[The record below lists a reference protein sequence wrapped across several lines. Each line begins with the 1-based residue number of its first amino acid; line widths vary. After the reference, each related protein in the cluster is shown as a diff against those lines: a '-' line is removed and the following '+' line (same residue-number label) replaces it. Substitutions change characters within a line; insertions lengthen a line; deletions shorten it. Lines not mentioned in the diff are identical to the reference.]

1 MLSSTPSF
9 IIKLCYSLHKVCSVA
24 ERYHVLS
31 QLQKTYP
38 DQDVERIYSR
48 YRRIASFTEM
58 SHVANSG
65 STSEPA
71 TKQPHKLSRTK
82 KEGRGRKRDDSGCK
96 EDGGRKRKNKGCKGV
111 KGPLKCS
118 ISICNPRNGG
128 VKDNVRGKIVVN
140 VAAYNS
146 AESVAPRRK
155 SRRLSQKKQELTSEI
170 PQCKVTKD
178 TNNQIR
184 PKVDADSSGRVS
196 PATIP
201 QPSCKP
207 GLFGS
212 ELWTEIY
219 RPQQASEVIGNGAQV
234 KQLHSWLCDWK
245 VRCSSQ
251 RDAVSTDGVSEL
263 TRSSS
268 GTKRR
273 GTAAMRHSEE
283 SSSNSSSKSSIP
295 SWVSEEDN
303 DFISLAYL
311 RRKHSGGA
319 PRFPDSSD
327 TDEESSGEEEGM
339 CPVTIL
345 CGDHGSGK
353 TAAVYACAQELGYK
367 VSRAFV
373 CVCVGVG
380 ECMGEESVCVCVCF
394 DRV

>member
-1 MLSSTPSF
+1 M
-9 IIKLCYSLHKVCSVA
+9 A
-24 ERYHVLS
+24 ERDHILS

-48 YRRIASFTEM
+48 YRRIASLPEM
-58 SHVANSG
+58 SNMANPI

-82 KEGRGRKRDDSGCK
+82 KEGRGRKRGDSGCK
-96 EDGGRKRKNKGCKGV
+96 EDGRHKRKNGRSNGV
-111 KGPLKCS
+111 KGPLMCS

-128 VKDNVRGKIVVN
+128 VKDNVRGKICVN
-140 VAAYNS
+140 VAAYKS
-146 AESVAPRRK
+146 MESVAPRRK
-155 SRRLSQKKQELTSEI
+155 SRRLSQKKQESTSEI
-170 PQCKVTKD
+170 RQCKVTKD
-178 TNNQIR
+178 TNNQVR
-184 PKVDADSSGRVS
+184 SKVDADSSGQVS
-196 PATIP
+196 PATVP

-251 RDAVSTDGVSEL
+251 RDAVSTDGVSEP
-263 TRSSS
+263 TKSSS
-268 GTKRR
+268 GTKQR
-273 GTAAMRHSEE
+273 GTAAVRHWEE
-283 SSSNSSSKSSIP
+283 SSGSSSSKSSIP
-295 SWVSEEDN
+295 SWVREEDN

-319 PRFPDSSD
+319 LRFPDSSE
-327 TDEESSGEEEGM
+327 TDEESSGEEEGV

-367 VSRAFV
+367 VSRVFV
-373 CVCVGVG
+373 CGCG
-380 ECMGEESVCVCVCF
+380 CF